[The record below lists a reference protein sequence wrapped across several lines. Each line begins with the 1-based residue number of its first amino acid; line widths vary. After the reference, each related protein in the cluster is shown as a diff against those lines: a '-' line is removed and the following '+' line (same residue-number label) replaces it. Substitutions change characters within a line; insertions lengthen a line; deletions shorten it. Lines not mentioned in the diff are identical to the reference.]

1 MTSNCKKIID
11 FLSCEY
17 ILFENET
24 DSKKI
29 NSKYSELREKGKKEK
44 FTPLIIVV
52 SDNLTDMTEFLCE
65 EFNEISPE
73 TIIAKRRKETI
84 RQSLEINV
92 NDFFICAKDELSEIF
107 EDEEYDNIGEFE
119 GEGGINTFSGFSNYK
134 GQLEKEII
142 IANIPTDK
150 PWELP
155 IYVPMGGFNSCP
167 TPEEQAAV
175 FKYWYDKY
183 GAYPACVTYDSWEMF
198 CERPVKDERSAMDLA
213 NEMYLF
219 CNDIVDQGT
228 ETIGR
233 LAGSLINSSVW
244 FFWWD

>member
-1 MTSNCKKIID
+1 MTSNCKQIID
-11 FLSCEY
+11 FLGCEY

-24 DSKKI
+24 DLQKI
-29 NSKYSELREKGKKEK
+29 TDKYSELREKGKKEG
-44 FTPLIIVV
+44 FTPLMIAV
-52 SDNLTDMTEFLCE
+52 SDNLAEMAEFFCE
-65 EFNEISPE
+65 ELDELTPE
-73 TIIAKRRKETI
+73 AIAKRREETVKK
-84 RQSLEINV
+84 SLEIKV
-92 NDFFICAKDELSEIF
+92 NDFFLRAKDELAEIF
-107 EDEEYDNIGEFE
+107 DDEDYDNAGEFE
-119 GEGGINTFSGFSNYK
+119 GEGGINTFSGFCSYDGK
-134 GQLEKEII
+134 LEKEIL

-167 TPEEQAAV
+167 SPEEQAAV
-175 FKYWYDKY
+175 FKYWYEKY
-183 GAYPACVTYDSWEMF
+183 GAYPACVTYDIWEMF
-198 CERPVKDERSAMDLA
+198 CERPVKDEKSALELA

-233 LAGSLINSSVW
+233 LAGSLVNSSVW